1 MKRCP
6 QCNRTYDDDALSFCL
21 DDGSP
26 LVSTSTPS
34 SFDPSATV
42 QYPQSHETSP
52 PPTIAYPGAT
62 PSLTPPPTPPPA
74 WSPMPMAQPRPHG
87 VYGQRPAMLSVAS
100 PTPPAAWLGRGSMNF

>member
-26 LVSTSTPS
+26 LVSTSAPS

-42 QYPQSHETSP
+42 QYPQSRETSP
-52 PPTIAYPGAT
+52 PPTIAYPGPT
-62 PSLTPPPTPPPA
+62 PSLTPPPPPPPP
-74 WSPMPMAQPRPHG
+74 WSPMPMAQPQTRSPWPRILRIGAVLVRQGIRP
-87 VYGQRPAMLSVAS
+87 VILVC
-100 PTPPAAWLGRGSMNF
+100 

>member
-26 LVSTSTPS
+26 LVSTSAPS

-42 QYPQSHETSP
+42 QYPQSRETSP
-52 PPTIAYPGAT
+52 PPTIAYPGPT
-62 PSLTPPPTPPPA
+62 PSLTPPPPPR
-74 WSPMPMAQPRPHG
+74 RPG
-87 VYGQRPAMLSVAS
+87 RRCQWRNRRGGLP
-100 PTPPAAWLGRGSMNF
+100 GRGSSELAPSWYFWE